1 MDDAMS
7 MAAIQRWMQMA
18 TTHPGGLDAGLA
30 QAAQHEGADI
40 VAVIA
45 VPGGVDPLARLA
57 VYADGYWLRLIGCL
71 EAEYPALLR
80 LLGPTLFRFFARA
93 YLHRHPSRSPTLH
106 ALGAAFPAFLL
117 GSQRRAGGGVARP
130 VSQSF
135 PLDLARLER
144 AIAESGR
151 AAGID
156 NPVRGAGA
164 ATMDV
169 LPLLTGAS
177 CTVALPATTRL
188 LTLRHAADGIRPW
201 LRGQRPDEPPARQAN
216 HVAIR
221 RHRFRVSMEPLADWQ
236 FFALRRVARRPGTLA
251 ECARA
256 AARRTGLS
264 ESELHA
270 RLALWLPT
278 AQAASLVMLT

>member
-1 MDDAMS
+1 MNEPLR

-30 QAAQHEGADI
+30 QAARQEGAGI
-40 VAVIA
+40 AAVIA
-45 VPGGVDPLARLA
+45 TPAGIDPHARLA

-117 GSQRRAGGGVARP
+117 GSQRRTGGGGAERP
-130 VSQSF
+130 ASQTF

-144 AIAESGR
+144 TIAESSR
-151 AAGID
+151 AAELE
-156 NPVRGAGA
+156 NAPRGAVA
-164 ATMDV
+164 VDV

-201 LRGQRPDEPPARQAN
+201 LRGQRPDEPPARHTN

-251 ECARA
+251 DCARA
-256 AARRTGLS
+256 AARRTGLG

-278 AQAASLVMLT
+278 AQAASLVVLT